1 VEKTLNH
8 YKRLIFARHNAVKSL
23 KGELTLSQMELQGIR
38 EAVDAYLQAIKTGK
52 YKFFKRAFY
61 SDADV
66 IYAGESYLDKKATPI
81 KVFADRINE
90 RHESG
95 TDSEEIPLGITTSY
109 VGGVANVR
117 LDFKLRIGDKTL
129 FGTDYLNL
137 VKHNDQWKISQK
149 IYDVTK
155 TE

>member
-1 VEKTLNH
+1 M
-8 YKRLIFARHNAVKSL
+8 
-23 KGELTLSQMELQGIR
+23 SQRELQGIR
-38 EAVDAYLQAIKTGK
+38 EAVDAYLQAIKTGN

-61 SDADV
+61 PDAVV
-66 IYAGESYLDKKATPI
+66 IYAGEKDLNKKATPI
-81 KVFADRINE
+81 KVFADMVKE

-117 LDFKLRIGDKTL
+117 LDFELKIGERTL
-129 FGTDYLNL
+129 YGADYLNL

-149 IYDVTK
+149 IYDVTR

>member
-1 VEKTLNH
+1 
-8 YKRLIFARHNAVKSL
+8 
-23 KGELTLSQMELQGIR
+23 MELQGIR
-38 EAVDAYLQAIKTGK
+38 EAVDAYLQAIKTGD

-61 SDADV
+61 PDAVV
-66 IYAGESYLDKKATPI
+66 IYAGEKDLNKKATPI
-81 KVFADRINE
+81 KVFADMVKE

-117 LDFKLRIGDKTL
+117 LDFELKIGEKTL
-129 FGTDYLNL
+129 YGADYLNL

-149 IYDVTK
+149 IYDVTR
-155 TE
+155 TEG

>member
-1 VEKTLNH
+1 M
-8 YKRLIFARHNAVKSL
+8 
-23 KGELTLSQMELQGIR
+23 SQIELQGIR
-38 EAVDAYLQAIKTGK
+38 EAVDAYLQAIKTGN

-61 SDADV
+61 PDAVV
-66 IYAGESYLDKKATPI
+66 IYAGESDLDKKTTPI
-81 KVFADRINE
+81 KVFADRIKE

-95 TDSEEIPLGITTSY
+95 TDSVEIPLEITTSY

-117 LDFKLRIGDKTL
+117 LDFKLKIGEKTL
-129 FGTDYLNL
+129 YGKDYLNL

-149 IYDVTK
+149 IYDVTR